1 MNDRGATLGCGPC
14 CRARSPDLRCAMLT
28 LSYAPYR
35 LRFQSPFGTAHGM
48 RDGTDAVFIRLEQ
61 MGVQGYGEC
70 AMPPYVE
77 EDQASVIRAL
87 HHPELARAVRTGA
100 DALEA
105 FLARPDVRLQPAF
118 RSGLHTA
125 YIDLI
130 NKVKGTSVSSRSEV
144 PEKALAMVTL
154 GHGAVDDYAD
164 RVRQLEPGFPVLK
177 IKLGTPYDREI
188 LNAVIQADERPLLLD
203 ANQGWRS
210 LDEALKVLEELDPQR
225 VIGIEQ
231 PFAKE
236 RWDLHQA
243 LTERAEVL
251 VIADESIQGLADL
264 ERAPGV
270 FGGVNLKLM
279 KCGGLD
285 QAAEMAGRAR
295 ELGLKV
301 MLGSMSES
309 TLGCAT
315 MLALAGL
322 ADLADLDGPWLL
334 SNDPFT
340 GLGLEKGRFT
350 VQGDEAGFGVKLRPG
365 LPLTWTPIGA

>member
-1 MNDRGATLGCGPC
+1 
-14 CRARSPDLRCAMLT
+14 MLT

-35 LRFQSPFGTAHGM
+35 LLFRTPFGTAHGM
-48 RDGTDAVFIRLEQ
+48 RDGTNAVFIRLEQ
-61 MGVQGYGEC
+61 DGVQGYGEC
-70 AMPPYVE
+70 TMPPYVE

-87 HHPELARAVRTGA
+87 HDPELARAVRTGT

-105 FLARPDVRLQPAF
+105 FLARPDARLQPAF
-118 RSGLHTA
+118 RSGLYTS

-130 NKVKGTSVSSRSEV
+130 NKEKGTSVSSRSEG
-144 PEKALAMVTL
+144 PGKALAMVTL

-177 IKLGTPYDREI
+177 IKLGTPDDRQI
-188 LNAVIQADERPLLLD
+188 LKAVTRADERPLLLD

-210 LDEALKVLEELDPQR
+210 LDEALMVLEELDPQR
-225 VIGIEQ
+225 IIGIEQ

-236 RWDLHQA
+236 RWDLHEA

-309 TLGCAT
+309 SLGCAT

-334 SNDPFT
+334 SNDPFI
-340 GLGLEKGRFT
+340 GLELENGRFT
-350 VQGDEAGFGVKLRPG
+350 VQSVEAGFGVKLRNG
-365 LPLTWTPIGA
+365 LIPSWTPIGA

>member
-1 MNDRGATLGCGPC
+1 
-14 CRARSPDLRCAMLT
+14 
-28 LSYAPYR
+28 
-35 LRFQSPFGTAHGM
+35 
-48 RDGTDAVFIRLEQ
+48 
-61 MGVQGYGEC
+61 
-70 AMPPYVE
+70 MPPYVE

-125 YIDLI
+125 YINLI
-130 NKVKGTSVSSRSEV
+130 NKVKGISVSSRCEV
-144 PEKALAMVTL
+144 PERALAMVTL

-210 LDEALKVLEELDPQR
+210 LDEALKVLEELDPKR

-365 LPLTWTPIGA
+365 MTLSWISIGA